1 MSVSKNFAIF
11 DNHFYYDLKC
21 ILKAKNHK
29 ESKKCFKILQKHKN
43 KFFFICVIDYEFYE
57 YLEDKNYKSKEE
69 YLKFFVYRKRKPFK
83 PLEIDDESFLPSLKN
98 TLNFKEYEKNFAL
111 VKKAIAKG
119 QSYQINLTQ
128 SFDFESKLDS
138 FSLFNLLSKR
148 QNTEF
153 KAFIKDE
160 KKEILSFS
168 PELFFKT
175 HKRNIVTKP
184 MKGTIKRD
192 ENPKKD
198 EENKLFLKNDTKNL
212 SENVMIADLLRNDL
226 SKLIK
231 KESMK
236 TRLFKIQSHPT
247 LHQMTSTIKGKLKK
261 NINYYKIFKA
271 LFPSGSIT
279 GAPKIESIKL
289 IKDLEKRQRGVYCG
303 AIGLVHKKKS
313 KFSVAIR
320 TIEKEKVYKYS
331 VGSGLVWDSKLNEEF
346 EELKLK
352 ASFLM
357 PKDFYLFETMYY
369 KNGFILFFK
378 EHLQRLLNSGLKL
391 GFNTQKLNHKFNF
404 ILNKNINFNEFQNLS
419 LEKLNKKLF
428 HEKHNLFY
436 KFKLNAPKEA
446 IIKII
451 LEKNGNFKISNTN
464 LTNQTNDLLFLS
476 DVSLNSCND
485 FLYYKSSLRKIYDEK
500 SFLWKENQ
508 CFDIAFFNQK
518 DELCE
523 GSRSNIIIKKDDIFY
538 TPTLQSGLLNGIYR
552 QFLLDLKL
560 IKEKTL
566 FKQDLLNADEIYCIN
581 SVRGLKKV
589 KLI

>member
-1 MSVSKNFAIF
+1 MRNFAIF
-11 DNHFYYDLKC
+11 DNQIYYDLKC
-21 ILKAKNHK
+21 ILKAKNQK
-29 ESKKCFKILQKHKN
+29 ESKKCFKILQKYKH

-83 PLEIDDESFLPSLKN
+83 PLEIDDESFLPSFKSNLD
-98 TLNFKEYEKNFAL
+98 FKEYEKNFAL
-111 VKKAIAKG
+111 VKEAIAKG

-153 KAFIKDE
+153 KAYIKDE

-175 HKRNIVTKP
+175 SKRNIITKP
-184 MKGTIKRD
+184 MKGTVKRD

-198 EENKLFLKNDTKNL
+198 EENKLFLKNDSKNL

-261 NINYYKIFKA
+261 NTTYYKIFKA

-279 GAPKIESIKL
+279 GTPKIESIKL
-289 IKDLEKRQRGVYCG
+289 IKDLEKRQRGIYCG

-378 EHLQRLLNSGLKL
+378 EHLQRLLNSAFKL
-391 GFNTQKLNHKFNF
+391 GFNTEKLNHKFES
-404 ILNKNINFNEFQNLS
+404 ILNKNTNFDEFKNLS
-419 LEKLNKKLF
+419 LEKLNQKLF
-428 HEKHNLFY
+428 DEKHSLFY
-436 KFKLNAPKEA
+436 KFKLNAPKKA
-446 IIKII
+446 LIKII
-451 LEKNGNFKISNTN
+451 LEKSGDFKISTTS
-464 LTNQTNDLLFLS
+464 LTEQTSDLLLLS
-476 DVSLNSCND
+476 DEKLNSCSD
-485 FLYYKSSLRKIYDEK
+485 FLYHKTSLRKIYDEK

-552 QFLLDLKL
+552 QFLLDLNL
-560 IKEKTL
+560 VKEKTL
-566 FKQDLLNADEIYCIN
+566 FKEDLINADEIYCIN

-589 KLI
+589 KLK